1 MTDLI
6 QNEQG
11 GRECKKTKYEEMQNE
26 LRRLRKIEKT
36 NKENLIAW
44 SDESREY
51 AEYKETVIE
60 GLERLLTHIQK
71 GSLNERGGVRSNKL
85 LIKDYCIVIKNKEE
99 PWIWENNNP
108 FEFNK
113 TKCPRGEMNTER
125 SVEGEKES

>member
-1 MTDLI
+1 MWI
-6 QNEQG
+6 
-11 GRECKKTKYEEMQNE
+11 KKSKYEEMQNE

-71 GSLNERGGVRSNKL
+71 GSV
-85 LIKDYCIVIKNKEE
+85 
-99 PWIWENNNP
+99 
-108 FEFNK
+108 
-113 TKCPRGEMNTER
+113 
-125 SVEGEKES
+125 